1 MIGKAVKMFVNF
13 VLFVIAM
20 VLAFISG
27 MGTMYLIFMKVFKE
41 NDEERSQDPRE
52 FIRYTGHRKPAY
64 PPYFPVRERL
74 RNISFGSRDQAENA
88 LKVMTDNVKDI
99 GCVTVGD
106 LMDVC
111 GLNSTFEDQKY
122 GWTDLKGMSV
132 YEKDHDGRYFISFPI
147 LPHLLLY

>member
-41 NDEERSQDPRE
+41 NDEERRQDPRG

-64 PPYFPVRERL
+64 PPYYPVRNRL

-88 LKVMTDNVKDI
+88 LK
-99 GCVTVGD
+99 
-106 LMDVC
+106 L
-111 GLNSTFEDQKY
+111 
-122 GWTDLKGMSV
+122 
-132 YEKDHDGRYFISFPI
+132 
-147 LPHLLLY
+147 